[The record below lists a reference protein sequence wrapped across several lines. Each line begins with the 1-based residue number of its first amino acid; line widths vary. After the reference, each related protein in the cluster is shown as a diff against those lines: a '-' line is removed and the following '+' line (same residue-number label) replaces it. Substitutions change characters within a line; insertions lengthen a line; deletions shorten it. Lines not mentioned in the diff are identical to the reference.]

1 MAIFS
6 RLMRRNWSF
15 EQFAT
20 SVPSIMI
27 DPEVG
32 WISPLSMR
40 TSVHDDEDF
49 PFADIE
55 ARVLHAHRGA
65 GRFEDLFLGLAL
77 PEHLAGG
84 VGSFTEYL
92 IDVPCG

>member
-1 MAIFS
+1 MDQPVEHAHE
-6 RLMRRNWSF
+6 RRF
-15 EQFAT
+15 
-20 SVPSIMI
+20 P
-27 DPEVG
+27 
-32 WISPLSMR
+32 R
-40 TSVHDDEDF
+40 TRESHDDEDF

-55 ARVLHAHRGA
+55 ARVLYAHSGA